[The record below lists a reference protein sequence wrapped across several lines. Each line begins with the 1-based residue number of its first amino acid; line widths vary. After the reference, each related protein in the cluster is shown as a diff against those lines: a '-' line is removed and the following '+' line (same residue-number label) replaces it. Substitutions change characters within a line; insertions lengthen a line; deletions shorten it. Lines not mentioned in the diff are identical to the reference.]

1 MSHAPSLQ
9 SLVDEVI
16 VRMPAFS
23 HAVAHKIQDD
33 LKSDPLLHAL
43 QYAWAV
49 SKGRFPTDFQAAIQP
64 LLEAARHG
72 EDPLQRRGSPMGLQ
86 SLSLVDEKQ
95 ALQDVSIA
103 HVVSAVEEQ
112 SRPELHQLVNFF
124 AALRGIARPMKQ
136 DNPLRPAVFA
146 NAVVTAIQNL
156 QLDGEGCYAMTK
168 VATPHVVAAL
178 GEIYQTLCDQ
188 MRSAQLAPLVEGYGI
203 GSTRDVETRLR
214 QAAVPGATPTL
225 DTLARRVDAINSRPQ
240 ALRQPGHDP
249 ASQALGPNTLLRG
262 GGDLLSRLYDQ
273 ILADPKLLPPVK
285 ALMSRLQVAVAR
297 LSRTDPSLLRRQD
310 HPVWSLLNRVAGHGA
325 GFKRADDERL
335 RQFLDV
341 MNGIVQQL
349 VEAPLLTGLQFQQA
363 LGLVDQHIREQASRH
378 GERSASALAALER
391 ESQRN
396 AWLELL
402 QSQLKE
408 QLSDTALSPTLRKFL
423 LKPWVEVIVQNM
435 VLHGREA
442 PQAEASIELVD
453 ELLDSLQQRQSE
465 AARAQLRTRLPA
477 IIQRVESGMDLIAF
491 PADKRQ
497 VVLQDL
503 MTQHGRVLSG
513 LPPHHHP
520 APSDRAASARRDLSP
535 EELLQQLLNERE
547 SQMPSRW
554 AHDQVNRGELPTVP
568 VGLYSESGS
577 PDARIALQAWMGNL
591 QVGNWYHMFVQSQWI
606 TAQVAWISE
615 SRQFFLFVGQDADER
630 HSLTRG
636 AIEQLLANGLI
647 TALEEDTLVQRAVS
661 SLMQDLDDAP

>member
-1 MSHAPSLQ
+1 MSQAPSLQ

-16 VRMPAFS
+16 AQMPSLS
-23 HAVAHKIQDD
+23 HTVAHKMQDD
-33 LKSDPLLHAL
+33 LKADPLLHAL

-49 SKGRFPTDFQAAIQP
+49 SKGRFATDFQAALQP
-64 LLEAARHG
+64 LLEAARRG
-72 EDPLQRRGSPMGLQ
+72 EAPLQRRSSPLGLQ

-95 ALQDVSIA
+95 ALRDVSIA
-103 HVVSAVEEQ
+103 HVVSTVEEQ

-146 NAVVTAIQNL
+146 NALVTAIQNM

-168 VATPHVVAAL
+168 VATPHLAEGLAL
-178 GEIYQTLCDQ
+178 IYQTLCEQ
-188 MRSAQLAPLVEGYGI
+188 MRSAQLAPLVEGYGL
-203 GSTRDVETRLR
+203 GSTRDVDTRLR
-214 QAAVPGATPTL
+214 QAAVPGVNPTL
-225 DTLARRVDAINSRPQ
+225 DSLARRVDAINSQPQ
-240 ALRQPGHDP
+240 ALRSSPSAG
-249 ASQALGPNTLLRG
+249 SQALGPNTLLRG
-262 GGDLLSRLYDQ
+262 GGDLLTRLYDQ

-310 HPVWSLLNRVAGHGA
+310 HPVWGLLNRVAAHGA
-325 GFKRADDERL
+325 GFQRADDERL
-335 RQFLDV
+335 RQFLEF

-349 VEAPLLTGLQFQQA
+349 VEAQLLTGLQFQQA

-378 GERSASALAALER
+378 GQRSASALAALER
-391 ESQRN
+391 ESQRVE
-396 AWLELL
+396 WLELL

-435 VLHGREA
+435 VLHGRES
-442 PQAEASIELVD
+442 PEAEASIELVD
-453 ELLDSLQQRQSE
+453 ELLDSLQQRHSE
-465 AARAQLRTRLPA
+465 IARAQLRNRLPA
-477 IIQRVESGMDLIAF
+477 LIKRVEAGMDQIAF
-491 PADKRQ
+491 PPEKRQ

-503 MTQHGRVLSG
+503 MNQHGRVLSG
-513 LPPHHHP
+513 LPAHHHQP
-520 APSDRAASARRDLSP
+520 PQERAPVPRRDLSP

-568 VGLYSESGS
+568 VALYTESGS
-577 PDARIALQAWMGNL
+577 PDSHIALQAWMGNL

-606 TAQVAWISE
+606 TAQIAWISE

-647 TALEEDTLVQRAVS
+647 TALEDDNLVQRAVS

>member
-1 MSHAPSLQ
+1 MSNAPSLQ

-16 VRMPAFS
+16 VQMPSLS
-23 HAVAHKIQDD
+23 HSVAHKIQDD
-33 LKSDPLLHAL
+33 LKADPLLHAL
-43 QYAWAV
+43 QYAWSV
-49 SKGRFPTDFQAAIQP
+49 SKGRFATDFQAAIQP
-64 LLEAARHG
+64 LLEAARRG
-72 EDPLQRRGSPMGLQ
+72 EDPLQRRSSSLGLQ

-124 AALRGIARPMKQ
+124 AALRGISRPMKQ

-168 VATPHVVAAL
+168 VATPHVVEAL
-178 GEIYQTLCDQ
+178 GLIYQQLCDQ

-203 GSTRDVETRLR
+203 GSTRDVENRLR
-214 QAAVPGATPTL
+214 QAAVPGVNPTL
-225 DTLARRVDAINSRPQ
+225 DSLARRVDAINSQPQHLRP
-240 ALRQPGHDP
+240 GSDN
-249 ASQALGPNTLLRG
+249 SQALGPNTLLRG
-262 GGDLLSRLYDQ
+262 GGDLLTRLYDQ

-310 HPVWSLLNRVAGHGA
+310 HPVWSLLNRVAAHGA
-325 GFKRADDERL
+325 GFQRADDERL
-335 RQFLDV
+335 RQFLDF

-349 VEAPLLTGLQFQQA
+349 VEAQLLTGLQFQQA

-391 ESQRN
+391 EGQRVE
-396 AWLELL
+396 WLELL
-402 QSQLKE
+402 QGQLKE
-408 QLSDTALSPTLRKFL
+408 QLSDTALSPILRKFL

-435 VLHGREA
+435 VLNGRES
-442 PQAEASIELVD
+442 PEAEASIELVD

-465 AARAQLRTRLPA
+465 IARAQLRSRLPGMIKRIEA
-477 IIQRVESGMDLIAF
+477 GMDLIAF

-497 VVLQDL
+497 IVLQDL
-503 MTQHGRVLSG
+503 MNQHGRVLSG

-520 APSDRAASARRDLSP
+520 APLDRAPTPRRDLSP

-606 TAQVAWISE
+606 TAQIAWISE

-661 SLMQDLDDAP
+661 SLMQDLDDAH

>member
-1 MSHAPSLQ
+1 MSNAPSLQ

-16 VRMPAFS
+16 VQMPSMS
-23 HAVAHKIQDD
+23 HSVAHQIQDD
-33 LKSDPLLHAL
+33 LKADPLLHAL

-49 SKGRFPTDFQAAIQP
+49 NKGRFATDFQAALQP
-64 LLEAARHG
+64 LLESARRG
-72 EDPLQRRGSPMGLQ
+72 EDPLQRRSGSLGLQ

-103 HVVSAVEEQ
+103 HVVSAVEEH

-146 NAVVTAIQNL
+146 NALVTAIQNM

-168 VATPHVVAAL
+168 VATPHVTQAL
-178 GEIYQTLCDQ
+178 SLIYQRLCDQ

-203 GSTRDVETRLR
+203 GSTRDIETRLR
-214 QAAVPGATPTL
+214 QAAVPGVNPTL

-240 ALRQPGHDP
+240 ALRSGSSN
-249 ASQALGPNTLLRG
+249 SQALGPNTLLRG
-262 GGDLLSRLYDQ
+262 GGDLLTRLYDQ

-310 HPVWSLLNRVAGHGA
+310 HPVWSLLNRVAAHGA
-325 GFKRADDERL
+325 GFQRADDERL
-335 RQFLDV
+335 RQFLDF

-349 VEAPLLTGLQFQQA
+349 VEAQLLTGLQFQQA

-391 ESQRN
+391 EGQRVE
-396 AWLELL
+396 WLELL
-402 QSQLKE
+402 QGQLRE

-442 PQAEASIELVD
+442 PEAQASIELVD

-465 AARAQLRTRLPA
+465 IARTQLRSRLPGLIKRIEA
-477 IIQRVESGMDLIAF
+477 GMDLIAF

-503 MTQHGRVLSG
+503 MNQHGRVLSG
-513 LPPHHHP
+513 LPAHHHT
-520 APSDRAASARRDLSP
+520 APQDRAPVPRRDLSP

-568 VGLYSESGS
+568 VGLYSESSS
-577 PDARIALQAWMGNL
+577 PDSRIALQAWMGNL

-606 TAQVAWISE
+606 TAQIAWISE

>member
-1 MSHAPSLQ
+1 MSHAPTLQ

-16 VRMPAFS
+16 VQMPSLS

-33 LKSDPLLHAL
+33 LKADPLLHSL

-64 LLEAARHG
+64 LLEAARAG
-72 EDPLQRRGSPMGLQ
+72 EDPLQRRAGSLGLQ

-124 AALRGIARPMKQ
+124 AALRGISRPMKQ

-168 VATPHVVAAL
+168 VATPHVVEAL
-178 GEIYQTLCDQ
+178 GRIYQRLCEQ
-188 MRSAQLAPLVEGYGI
+188 MRSAELAPLVEGYGI
-203 GSTRDVETRLR
+203 GSTRDVDARLR
-214 QAAVPGATPTL
+214 QAAVPGVNPTL
-225 DTLARRVDAINSRPQ
+225 DTLARRVDAINAQPQ
-240 ALRQPGHDP
+240 RTFTDTT
-249 ASQALGPNTLLRG
+249 SQTLGPSTLLRG
-262 GGDLLSRLYDQ
+262 GGDLLTRLYDQ

-310 HPVWSLLNRVAGHGA
+310 HPVWGLLNRVAAHGA
-325 GFKRADDERL
+325 GFQRADDERL
-335 RQFLDV
+335 RQFLDF
-341 MNGIVQQL
+341 MGGIVQQL
-349 VEAPLLTGLQFQQA
+349 VEAQLLTGLQFQQA
-363 LGLVDQHIREQASRH
+363 LTLVDQHIREQASRH
-378 GERSASALAALER
+378 GERSASVLAALER
-391 ESQRN
+391 ESQRV

-435 VLHGREA
+435 VLHGRESE
-442 PQAEASIELVD
+442 QAQTSIELVD

-465 AARAQLRTRLPA
+465 IARAQLRGRLPSL
-477 IIQRVESGMDLIAF
+477 IQRVEKGMDLIAF

-503 MTQHGRVLSG
+503 MNQHGRVLSG

-520 APSDRAASARRDLSP
+520 APQTRAPTPRHDLSP

-647 TALEEDTLVQRAVS
+647 TALEEDTIVQRAVS
-661 SLMQDLDDAP
+661 SLMQDLDDGH